1 MLRNLCFHRREFKMP
16 PTPIITKQDI
26 LNAGIQLIREN
37 GIRSVNARSLAK
49 SLSCSTKPLFRI
61 YKNMEE
67 LKKDIKKELDI
78 YYNDFMEKNMT
89 NENRLLSQGIS
100 YIEFAR
106 SEKMIFSSLF
116 MNMTMAGSS
125 LQDIIHAEWNRTSIE
140 NAKALTGLSTEK
152 AEMLFINFWLYSH
165 GIATQIVSNDI
176 DIPLD
181 LVKKLLKNA
190 FNRFSL
196 ETV

>member
-125 LQDIIHAEWNRTSIE
+125 LQDIIHAKWNRASIE

>member
-1 MLRNLCFHRREFKMP
+1 MP

-26 LNAGIQLIREN
+26 LNSGIQLIREN

-125 LQDIIHAEWNRTSIE
+125 LQDIIHAEWNRASIE

-190 FNRFSL
+190 SNRFSL

>member
-26 LNAGIQLIREN
+26 INAGIQLIREN

-67 LKKDIKKELDI
+67 LKKDIKKELDN

-125 LQDIIHAEWNRTSIE
+125 LQDIIHAEWNRASIE

-165 GIATQIVSNDI
+165 GISTQIVSNDI

>member
-26 LNAGIQLIREN
+26 INAGIQLIREN
-37 GIRSVNARSLAK
+37 GIRSINARSLAK

-67 LKKDIKKELDI
+67 LKKDIKKDLDN

-100 YIEFAR
+100 YIEFAC

-125 LQDIIHAEWNRTSIE
+125 LQDIIHAEWNRASIE

>member
-1 MLRNLCFHRREFKMP
+1 MP

-152 AEMLFINFWLYSH
+152 TEMLFINFWLYSH

>member
-1 MLRNLCFHRREFKMP
+1 MLRNLCFRWREFKMP

-125 LQDIIHAEWNRTSIE
+125 LQDIIHAEWNRASIE

>member
-100 YIEFAR
+100 YIEFAH

-125 LQDIIHAEWNRTSIE
+125 LQDIIHAEWNRASIE
-140 NAKALTGLSTEK
+140 NTKALTGLSTEK

>member
-1 MLRNLCFHRREFKMP
+1 MP

-100 YIEFAR
+100 YIEFAH

-125 LQDIIHAEWNRTSIE
+125 LQDIIHADWNRASIE
-140 NAKALTGLSTEK
+140 NVKKITGLSTSES
-152 AEMLFINFWLYSH
+152 EMVFINCWLFSH
-165 GIATQIVSNDI
+165 GIATQLVSNDI
-176 DIPLD
+176 SISFDKVTELMT
-181 LVKKLLKNA
+181 NA
-190 FNRFSL
+190 FKKFSMDSG
-196 ETV
+196 E

>member
-1 MLRNLCFHRREFKMP
+1 MMRNLCFHRREFKMP

>member
-67 LKKDIKKELDI
+67 LKKDIKKELDN

-125 LQDIIHAEWNRTSIE
+125 LQDIIHAEWNRASIE

-152 AEMLFINFWLYSH
+152 AEILFINFWLYSH

>member
-125 LQDIIHAEWNRTSIE
+125 LQDIIHAEWNRASIE
-140 NAKALTGLSTEK
+140 NAKVLTGLSTEK

>member
-1 MLRNLCFHRREFKMP
+1 MP

-26 LNAGIQLIREN
+26 INAGIQLIREN

-61 YKNMEE
+61 YK
-67 LKKDIKKELDI
+67 KKDIKKELDN

-100 YIEFAR
+100 YIEFAH
-106 SEKMIFSSLF
+106 SEKMIFRSLF

-125 LQDIIHAEWNRTSIE
+125 LQDIIHAEWNRASIE

>member
-67 LKKDIKKELDI
+67 LKKDIKKELDN

>member
-16 PTPIITKQDI
+16 PTPIITQQDI
-26 LNAGIQLIREN
+26 INAGIQLIREN

-67 LKKDIKKELDI
+67 LKKDIKKELDN

-100 YIEFAR
+100 YIEFAC

-125 LQDIIHAEWNRTSIE
+125 LQDIIHAEWNRASIE

>member
-1 MLRNLCFHRREFKMP
+1 MLRNLCFRWREFKMP

-67 LKKDIKKELDI
+67 LKKDIKKELDN

-125 LQDIIHAEWNRTSIE
+125 LQDIIHAEWNRASIE

-152 AEMLFINFWLYSH
+152 AEILFINFWLYSH

>member
-26 LNAGIQLIREN
+26 INAGIQLIREN

-67 LKKDIKKELDI
+67 LKKDIKKELDN

-125 LQDIIHAEWNRTSIE
+125 LQDIIHAEWNRASIE

>member
-165 GIATQIVSNDI
+165 GITTQIVSNDI

>member
-26 LNAGIQLIREN
+26 INAGIQLIREN
-37 GIRSVNARSLAK
+37 GIRSINARSLAK

-67 LKKDIKKELDI
+67 LKKDIKKELDN

-100 YIEFAR
+100 YIEFAC

-125 LQDIIHAEWNRTSIE
+125 LQDIIHAEWNRASIE

>member
-26 LNAGIQLIREN
+26 INAGIQLIREN

-67 LKKDIKKELDI
+67 LKKDIKKELDN

-125 LQDIIHAEWNRTSIE
+125 LQDIIHAEWNRASIE

-152 AEMLFINFWLYSH
+152 AEILFINFWLYSH

>member
-1 MLRNLCFHRREFKMP
+1 MP

-116 MNMTMAGSS
+116 MNMTMAGPP
-125 LQDIIHAEWNRTSIE
+125 LQDIIHAEWNRASIE

>member
-1 MLRNLCFHRREFKMP
+1 MLRNLCFYRREFKMP

-125 LQDIIHAEWNRTSIE
+125 LQDIIHAEWNRASIE

>member
-26 LNAGIQLIREN
+26 INAGIQLIREN

-67 LKKDIKKELDI
+67 LKKDIKKELDN

-125 LQDIIHAEWNRTSIE
+125 LQDIIHAEWNRASIE

-190 FNRFSL
+190 FHRFSL

>member
-26 LNAGIQLIREN
+26 INAGIQLIREN

-67 LKKDIKKELDI
+67 LKKDIKKELDN

-125 LQDIIHAEWNRTSIE
+125 LQDIIHAEWNRASIE
-140 NAKALTGLSTEK
+140 NAKVLTGLSTEK

>member
-1 MLRNLCFHRREFKMP
+1 MP

-125 LQDIIHAEWNRTSIE
+125 LQDIIHAEWSRTSIE

>member
-1 MLRNLCFHRREFKMP
+1 MQNTARRKPHSIRHGAMLYTLPAMP
-16 PTPIITKQDI
+16 TAT
-26 LNAGIQLIREN
+26 
-37 GIRSVNARSLAK
+37 K

-67 LKKDIKKELDI
+67 LKKDIKKELDN

-125 LQDIIHAEWNRTSIE
+125 LQDIIHAEWNRASIE

>member
-1 MLRNLCFHRREFKMP
+1 MLRNLCFRWREFKMP

-67 LKKDIKKELDI
+67 LKKDIKKELDN

-125 LQDIIHAEWNRTSIE
+125 LQDIIHAEWNRASIE
-140 NAKALTGLSTEK
+140 NTKALTGLSTEK